1 MSTESADSKRIASK
15 RNLPRYFVETR
26 SVSLVLLVGVLVWGV
41 FSYLAMPKRKDPE
54 VPVRAALA
62 LVAWPGASAEKIE
75 DLITRKLETKIAENS
90 KIDKIESNTRSG
102 VTVVTITLREEVSD
116 VDKELDDLQLKLA
129 SLNPGLPA
137 GASPVQFIKDFG
149 DTTNLM
155 LTVASPR
162 VSGVELQLRARPI
175 EAEIRKTRAAAGATS
190 TAQRASLIYAFPSTL
205 DAKELRHAVKAMG
218 EYAQQRG
225 DVAQDVRYIEGDG
238 FVGLDARTD
247 TDEKKL
253 RGLALE
259 FIRERLRTSELH
271 PDAWRAAV
279 IFDPAETELK
289 LSQVAEAKYSYR
301 QLDDY
306 TDTLR
311 KALLAVPIVS
321 KVSALLISTR
331 PPRRFAAAS

>member
-1 MSTESADSKRIASK
+1 MSTESDDSKRIASK

-26 SVSLVLLVGVLVWGV
+26 SVSLVLLLGVLVWGV

-102 VTVVTITLREEVSD
+102 ITVVTITLREEVSD

-129 SLNPGLPA
+129 SLNAELPS
-137 GASPVQFIKDFG
+137 GASQVQFIKDFG

-162 VSGVELQLRARPI
+162 VTGVELQLRARPI
-175 EAEIRKTRAAAGATS
+175 EAEIRKVRAAASSASAGR
-190 TAQRASLIYAFPSTL
+190 RASLIYAFPSTV
-205 DAKELRHAVKAMG
+205 DPKELRRAVRGMG
-218 EYAQQRG
+218 EYAEQKG
-225 DVAQDVRYIEGDG
+225 HVAQDVRYIEGEG

-247 TDEKKL
+247 ADEEKI
-253 RGLALE
+253 RGLSLE
-259 FIRERLRTSELH
+259 FIREHLRTSELH
-271 PDAWRAAV
+271 PDVWRAA
-279 IFDPAETELK
+279 
-289 LSQVAEAKYSYR
+289 
-301 QLDDY
+301 
-306 TDTLR
+306 
-311 KALLAVPIVS
+311 
-321 KVSALLISTR
+321 
-331 PPRRFAAAS
+331 